1 MGGPNDPSNLF
12 TEEELAEL
20 DRPTPT
26 VAIKSPIPVSGDT
39 DDLEFDLLGATSNR
53 PDLFDEPTVV
63 RNTVP
68 PPASRRPPSV
78 PPTPVIV
85 TPPPVAELLPRGPA
99 PISGSPR
106 SVSTR
111 PVSGQPVSAR
121 PSAPPPTSR
130 SPSPVSAPRAPLP
143 PELGAVPE
151 LEVPAAP
158 VIKQRPASQ
167 SLPPAGA
174 DLESFDDSLDE
185 VLGMGSFSLQN
196 VVPET
201 TLETDVPW
209 PTGVTPEPGGLTIP
223 PAALDGLAG
232 YPEPP
237 GPGPLQILY
246 YFAVRAAHKEL
257 TVRERT
263 AAEELERL
271 ERHRDSALAALAE
284 ALKPSLA
291 SNPRFEVLY
300 RDAGSF
306 ERSAE
311 SQRGRLDARDHDLAE
326 RLKGAEAKIANARA
340 HVLAQTEE
348 CQALERS
355 LEEVERTQKRAL
367 ALASRAQ
374 IEMRNLVSVA
384 RQRAPDATHLPPDLS
399 EKYRD
404 AEARQQSQQALAQ
417 AQEPLLKERRAALD
431 VGLEKRRR
439 LEADLGR
446 ILAEREALVM
456 TYEGDMRALLSEL
469 DQSEKAKQAR
479 LADAGRALLRLR
491 GEVPVD
497 EATRRILLG
506 HDEAVRV
513 AARKLEAVKR
523 AVRSYDPP
531 TFESGKKWLIGSSS
545 ALALLLIWLILR

>member
-26 VAIKSPIPVSGDT
+26 VAMQSPVPVSGDT
-39 DDLEFDLLGATSNR
+39 DDLEFDLLGATSIR

-68 PPASRRPPSV
+68 PPASRRPPSS

-85 TPPPVAELLPRGPA
+85 SPPPVAELLPRGPVS
-99 PISGSPR
+99 PSG
-106 SVSTR
+106 R
-111 PVSGQPVSAR
+111 PSSLRTTSAR
-121 PSAPPPTSR
+121 PSAPPQTSR
-130 SPSPVSAPRAPLP
+130 SPSPVARPQASLP

-151 LEVPAAP
+151 LEVPKAP
-158 VIKQRPASQ
+158 VINQRQAAHSF
-167 SLPPAGA
+167 PPAGA
-174 DLESFDDSLDE
+174 DLDSFDDSLDE
-185 VLGMGSFSLQN
+185 VLGIGSFSLQN

-209 PTGVTPEPGGLTIP
+209 PTGITPEPGGLTIP

-246 YFAVRAAHKEL
+246 YFAVRSAHKEL
-257 TVRERT
+257 IVRERT
-263 AAEELERL
+263 ATEELERL

-326 RLKGAEAKIANARA
+326 RLKGAEAKIASARA
-340 HVLAQTEE
+340 SVLAQTEQ
-348 CQALERS
+348 CQALEQS
-355 LEEVERTQKRAL
+355 LEEVDRAQKRAL
-367 ALASRAQ
+367 AQASRAQ
-374 IEMRNLVSVA
+374 IERRNLIAVA
-384 RQRAPDATHLPPDLS
+384 RQRVPDATHLPPDLS
-399 EKYRD
+399 DKYRD
-404 AEARQQSQQALAQ
+404 AEAREQNQKTFAQ
-417 AQEPLLKERRAALD
+417 AQDPLLRERRAALD
-431 VGLEKRRR
+431 IGLEKRRR

-523 AVRSYDPP
+523 AVRSYDQA
-531 TFESGKKWLIGSSS
+531 TFESGKKWLIGSSI
-545 ALALLLIWLILR
+545 AFALLLLWLALR